1 MSISIYKTLLESY
14 EFDNLK
20 QYMKSN
26 LEKFQN
32 LVIEYINLADESD
45 FLSILGEML
54 VPLNNI
60 IKKFNELGFTYEPD
74 TTTDVDEDNF
84 TTILDRYS
92 DQVEDFISDFSRD
105 KFESFNVQTR
115 DIFSLIDLHRT
126 RYIKEGEILIDNLN

>member
-14 EFDNLK
+14 ESDNLK

-32 LVIEYINLADESD
+32 LVIEYINLADEND
-45 FLSILGEML
+45 FSSILGEML
-54 VPLNNI
+54 VPLNNV

>member
-32 LVIEYINLADESD
+32 LVIEYINLADEND
-45 FLSILGEML
+45 FSSILGEML
-54 VPLNNI
+54 VPLNNV

-74 TTTDVDEDNF
+74 TTTDVDEDSF

>member
-32 LVIEYINLADESD
+32 LVIEYINLADEND
-45 FLSILGEML
+45 FSSILGEML
-54 VPLNNI
+54 VPLNNV

-92 DQVEDFISDFSRD
+92 EQVEDFISDFSRD

>member
-32 LVIEYINLADESD
+32 LVIEYINLADEND
-45 FLSILGEML
+45 FSSILGEML
-54 VPLNNI
+54 VPLNNV

>member
-1 MSISIYKTLLESY
+1 
-14 EFDNLK
+14 
-20 QYMKSN
+20 MKSN

-32 LVIEYINLADESD
+32 LVIEYINLADEND
-45 FLSILGEML
+45 FSSILGEML
-54 VPLNNI
+54 VPLNNV

>member
-32 LVIEYINLADESD
+32 LVIEYINLADEND
-45 FLSILGEML
+45 FSSILGEML
-54 VPLNNI
+54 VPLNDI

-74 TTTDVDEDNF
+74 TTTDVDEDSF

-126 RYIKEGEILIDNLN
+126 RYIKEGEILIDNLD

>member
-32 LVIEYINLADESD
+32 LVIEYINLADEND
-45 FLSILGEML
+45 FSSILGEML

-74 TTTDVDEDNF
+74 TTTDVDEDSF